1 MRAYAAG
8 RSVEASGSF
17 PRRRRTRAGGGFV
30 NFTDAPG
37 SAVAQSRRTAGRTP
51 SNLACGGYRVR
62 LRSGFA
68 AAAGRPASGGLPF
81 SFGVAAMRAV
91 YSGRPLRSARVLSA
105 VFAVLMHCSAAAGAD
120 DSLPGG
126 TAHTGLPNPERAA
139 ACASTRLVTH
149 LFTQASA
156 PGPDVFFDPRWQQR
170 NYGAACPAPQEMLR
184 FEDAACV
191 DESDPIHPFRH
202 RCSAAACCGAPP
214 PEPPCDQGAEQGLP
228 AEAIDVE
235 AATEVAETRGLL
247 SQLYP
252 DKDTRTGDFRDSQ
265 PCTPSIGE
273 EPLPAEVDA
282 PPSDRDLAAVE
293 TLERY
298 EQGRGAALAAAQNSR
313 MPFQFPAI
321 SIPDDICW
329 RRFDSGS
336 WDIASCAQQLRGDQP
351 FDGRDVI
358 YVHGLATDHLKNY
371 IGNYAPAKLRWPQ
384 DAHEFTDSSG
394 YFRQY
399 AERYWRDH
407 IREHL
412 SVPGP
417 TPDPLTGWQ
426 WWASSG
432 DPGPLY
438 RPKYNR
444 YLIVAWSSN
453 QRLVYAQH
461 AFLQQVAEAIAYNKN
476 VVTPPNFPANERRP
490 FCANGCVVISHST
503 GGLLVS
509 SAFGAVQRGDYGS
522 RMKDLLKHIRVHVAF
537 SGAISGS
544 RLATAALAVSR
555 ALMPS
560 DGGTHLCRLVSEV
573 FATPALCA
581 VTREA
586 AGAETAP
593 AARPGENVAD
603 FLERSILTDLMPVV
617 AQRVWGPVLSGSPVI
632 TLTVAG
638 GHPTGNYT
646 TLTKLLLPGIDDGV
660 VSANSA
666 CGNPL
671 PVAPD
676 GGFAPSGVIVGSLLK
691 SFDLGDNRWRAAKLL
706 ISQKHLM
713 RGQHPGGLSYLAGMC
728 TPYLSATGMV
738 LPVANTLSGTPWDT
752 RARYPNH
759 YSLLQSVA
767 DHSYDGGG
775 VAANPWP
782 SAFAEGAGV
791 QRRYLSREWNNIE
804 ESSAVTDAGIFQQF
818 PDGTYLVKPA
828 FAQSVEI
835 VRGKKIKF
843 RLFRR
848 TRYLWFWKRTY
859 ERLAGWENKQSSHY
873 VYEFVARR

>member
-1 MRAYAAG
+1 MSVVCCGRA
-8 RSVEASGSF
+8 
-17 PRRRRTRAGGGFV
+17 
-30 NFTDAPG
+30 
-37 SAVAQSRRTAGRTP
+37 
-51 SNLACGGYRVR
+51 L
-62 LRSGFA
+62 L
-68 AAAGRPASGGLPF
+68 
-81 SFGVAAMRAV
+81 
-91 YSGRPLRSARVLSA
+91 SGR
-105 VFAVLMHCSAAAGAD
+105 VFAVVLAVVMQVFAVAGAD
-120 DSLPGG
+120 DSPPGDAVLADLPGPSNAG
-126 TAHTGLPNPERAA
+126 
-139 ACASTRLVTH
+139 ACASRRPVSH
-149 LFTQASA
+149 FFTQASA
-156 PGPDVFFDPRWQQR
+156 PGPDVFFDPRWQQAT
-170 NYGAACPAPQEMLR
+170 YGGACPSPQEMLR
-184 FEDAACV
+184 FEEAACV

-214 PEPPCDQGAEQGLP
+214 PESPCAQGLEQGLP

-235 AATEVAETRGLL
+235 APTEVTETRGLL
-247 SQLYP
+247 SDLYP
-252 DKDTRTGDFRDSQ
+252 GKDTRTGDFRDVE
-265 PCTPSIGE
+265 PCAPSIGE

-282 PPSDRDLAAVE
+282 PASVLDKGA
-293 TLERY
+293 LEIVDSY
-298 EQGRGAALAAAQNSR
+298 EQGRGATLAAGQSARPPLAPPVVPIRS
-313 MPFQFPAI
+313 
-321 SIPDDICW
+321 DICF

-336 WDIASCAQQLRGDQP
+336 WDVVACERQLHEDQP

-371 IGNYAPAKLRWPQ
+371 IGNYGPAKQRWPQ
-384 DAHEFTDSSG
+384 DEYEFTGSSG

-399 AERYWRDH
+399 AEQYWRDH

-432 DPGPLY
+432 DPAPRY
-438 RPKYNR
+438 RPKQNR
-444 YLIVAWSSN
+444 YLVVAWSSN
-453 QRLVYAQH
+453 QRLVYGQH
-461 AFLQQVAEAIAYNKN
+461 AFLKQVAEAIAYGKN

-509 SAFGAVQRGDYGS
+509 SALGAVARGDYGS
-522 RMKDLLKHIRVHVAF
+522 GMKDLLGHIRVHVAF
-537 SGAISGS
+537 NGAISGS
-544 RLATAALAVSR
+544 RLATAGLAVSR

-573 FATPALCA
+573 FDTPALCA
-581 VTREA
+581 VARKAT
-586 AGAETAP
+586 GAETVL

-617 AQRVWGPVLSGSPVI
+617 AQRVWGPVLSNSPVA

-638 GHPTGNYT
+638 GHPTGNYS
-646 TLTKLLLPGIDDGV
+646 TLTKLLLPGVDDGV

-666 CGNPL
+666 CGNPQQ
-671 PVAPD
+671 VAPH
-676 GGFAPSGVIVGSLLK
+676 GIFAPSGVIVGSLLK
-691 SFDLGDNRWRAAKLL
+691 SFDLGDKRGRAAKLL

-713 RGQHPGGLSYLAGMC
+713 RGTHPGGVSYLAGMC

-738 LPVANTLSGTPWDT
+738 LPVVSTLSGTPWDT

-775 VAANPWP
+775 AGANPWP

-791 QRRYLSREWNNIE
+791 QRHYLSREWNNVE
-804 ESSAVTDAGIFQQF
+804 ESSAVTDTRIFQQF
-818 PDGTYLVKPA
+818 PDGGYLVKPA

-873 VYEFVARR
+873 VYEFVSRR